1 MVVEIVDISVRLATG
16 YGQPWSEAKGGTVE
30 ANV

>member
-16 YGQPWSEAKGGTVE
+16 YGKPWSEGERQDCGS
-30 ANV
+30 